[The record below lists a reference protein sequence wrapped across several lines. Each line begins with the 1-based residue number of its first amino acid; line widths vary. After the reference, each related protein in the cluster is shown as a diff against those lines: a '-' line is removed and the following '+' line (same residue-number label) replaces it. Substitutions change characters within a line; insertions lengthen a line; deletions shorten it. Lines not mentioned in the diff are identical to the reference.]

1 MPSVTSQGGPFQ
13 EPYIAVHMSMKSS
26 SSNMCTN
33 WTSWEFTNYKTHITV
48 RKPWC
53 KGTFA
58 QFATFSIR
66 LLFFLSQHQMVLPA
80 LIGLCLQKAEC
91 ITSLWLECDSDKK
104 SIVTE
109 KKRLWDQSPGFP
121 VSLTVR
127 HESRKLKITNKIRRR
142 MPVALVT
149 KARFHFEC

>member
-1 MPSVTSQGGPFQ
+1 MTSQGGPFQ

-33 WTSWEFTNYKTHITV
+33 WTSWQFTDYKHILLFENL
-48 RKPWC
+48 
-53 KGTFA
+53 GA
-58 QFATFSIR
+58 QFATFSSR

-91 ITSLWLECDSDKK
+91 ITSLWLECDSDRK

-149 KARFHFEC
+149 KARFHFVC